1 MNDKPVALQLRE
13 IRLGARVKLREMAR
27 RLGVSVNSYSH
38 YENPE
43 RFKDPYLPMHMAE
56 RFATALEP
64 DGVSRDSVLAL
75 AGAGQSVSGDE
86 FEARLARLSP
96 EGRQKVLQYLSDQE
110 LLHAQGKQ
118 SVSTGTRE
126 EEP

>member
-1 MNDKPVALQLRE
+1 MDDKPVALALRE

-38 YENPE
+38 YENPA

-56 RFATALEP
+56 KFADALAAE
-64 DGVSRDSVLAL
+64 GVPRETVLRL
-75 AGAGQSVSGDE
+75 AGATEQVTGNE
-86 FEARLARLSP
+86 FDARLARLSP
-96 EGRQKVLQYLSDQE
+96 TAREKVLQYLADQE
-110 LLHAQGKQ
+110 LLHAQAQRPHAPDK
-118 SVSTGTRE
+118 SE